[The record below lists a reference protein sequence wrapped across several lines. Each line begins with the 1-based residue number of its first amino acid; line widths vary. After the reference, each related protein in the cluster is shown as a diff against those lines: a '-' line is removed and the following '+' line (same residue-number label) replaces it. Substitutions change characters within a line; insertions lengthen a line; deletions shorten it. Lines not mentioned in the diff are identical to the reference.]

1 MLFAEAVRLAAIET
15 LRPTSAVIAG
25 TGFPTMAGSR
35 VFDSRAARGPEL
47 DATEAYTP
55 TLSLYTIESSSIPR
69 GSLSDASDRDVVAVI
84 EIVAELSVR
93 EGTDDTTPLAESDPQ
108 ARLALAALT
117 AQARYLL
124 EHAPSGS
131 LFRRFGW
138 SVRRIETKTMVL
150 PELGLRLQS
159 QTTRLV
165 IECSDDDFSVGAGEL
180 PEPMRSLLAVLP
192 AQSYARGQL
201 EKLAAHFSP
210 QTVPALE
217 EIRIET
223 VPDVTGSA
231 LD

>member
-47 DATEAYTP
+47 DAIEVYTP
-55 TLSLYTIESSSIPR
+55 TLSLYTVESSSIPR

-93 EGTDDTTPLAESDPQ
+93 EGENDTTPLAESDPQ

-201 EKLAAHFSP
+201 EKLATQFSP
-210 QTVPALE
+210 QTLPLLE
-217 EIRIET
+217 
-223 VPDVTGSA
+223 VVTTEA
-231 LD
+231 D

>member
-165 IECSDDDFSVGAGEL
+165 IECSDDDFGVGAGEL

-192 AQSYARGQL
+192 AQSYARAQL
-201 EKLAAHFSP
+201 EILATQFSP
-210 QTVPALE
+210 QTLPLLE
-217 EIRIET
+217 
-223 VPDVTGSA
+223 VVTTEA
-231 LD
+231 D

>member
-47 DATEAYTP
+47 HATDAYTP
-55 TLSLYTIESSSIPR
+55 TLSLYTVESSSIPR

-93 EGTDDTTPLAESDPQ
+93 EGKDDTTPLAESDPQ

-192 AQSYARGQL
+192 AQSYARDQL
-201 EKLAAHFSP
+201 EKLATQFSP
-210 QTVPALE
+210 QTLPLLE
-217 EIRIET
+217 
-223 VPDVTGSA
+223 VVTTEA
-231 LD
+231 D

>member
-55 TLSLYTIESSSIPR
+55 TLSLYTVESSSIPR

-93 EGTDDTTPLAESDPQ
+93 EGEDDTTPLAESDPQ

-180 PEPMRSLLAVLP
+180 PEPMRSLLDVLP

-201 EKLAAHFSP
+201 EKLATQFSP
-210 QTVPALE
+210 QTLPLLE
-217 EIRIET
+217 
-223 VPDVTGSA
+223 VVTTEA
-231 LD
+231 D